1 MGVAPRIRS
10 VPDYEISRGAEA
22 IALAASCGLI
32 LDDAQSMVVE
42 AMLGLRED
50 GKFSAFETAVVES
63 RQNGKGAIFETRE
76 LAGVFL
82 LEEELMIHSAHEY
95 ATSLEAFYRMQTLL
109 EANDELWKRVRKVR
123 NAHGEQGFD
132 FIGGA
137 RIRYRTRT
145 RGGGR
150 GFSCDFLGLDEAMFL
165 PEFAHSALMPT
176 LSARPNPQVF
186 LAGSAVDQ
194 EVHEHGIVLA
204 RMRER
209 GLKGDDP
216 SLAYFEW
223 SLDYDHP
230 DEVPEEVAMDEDA
243 WAQSNPA
250 LGVRISAEHVAKE
263 QRSMSP
269 RNFAVERLSVGDWPA
284 TDGSASSVISAEL
297 WASLTDRDSVPL
309 DPVFLAF
316 DVTPDRSR
324 ASIGIAST
332 RSDGMFHV
340 EVIENQE
347 GTGWIVPRV
356 ASIVAKHAPSA
367 VVCDASGPAASLLP
381 DFLKAGIFVDALSA
395 KDHTAACGV
404 FFDAVQQATLRHLGS
419 AELISAVR
427 GASTRDLGEAWAWSR
442 KNSSVDISPLVVVTL
457 ALGQVA
463 KRIGTGWV
471 L

>member
-1 MGVAPRIRS
+1 VM
-10 VPDYEISRGAEA
+10 
-22 IALAASCGLI
+22 
-32 LDDAQSMVVE
+32 
-42 AMLGLRED
+42 
-50 GKFSAFETAVVES
+50 S

-82 LEEELMIHSAHEY
+82 LGEELLIHSAHEY
-95 ATSLEAFYRMQTLL
+95 ATSLEAFYRMQSLL
-109 EANDELWKRVRKVR
+109 ESNDELWARVRKVR

-132 FIGGA
+132 FVGGA

-176 LSARPNPQVF
+176 LSARPNPQV
-186 LAGSAVDQ
+186 LMAGSAVDQ

-209 GLKGDDP
+209 AVRGDDP

-230 DEVPEEVAMDEDA
+230 GEVPDEVATDEVA
-243 WAQSNPA
+243 WAAANPA
-250 LGVRISAEHVAKE
+250 LGLRISAEHVAKE

-284 TDGSASSVISAEL
+284 TDGSSASVISAEL
-297 WASLTDRDSVPL
+297 WASLVDRLSVPL
-309 DPVFLAF
+309 DPVCLAF
-316 DVTPDRSR
+316 DVTPDRSSS
-324 ASIGIAST
+324 SIGIAST

-340 EVIENQE
+340 EVVACAP
-347 GTGWIVPRV
+347 GTGWVVARV
-356 ASIVAKHAPSA
+356 MEIVAKHAPSA

-381 DFLKAGIFVDALSA
+381 EFMRNGVFVDAVSA

-419 AELISAVR
+419 PELVSAVR
-427 GASTRDLGEAWAWSR
+427 GASTRSLGEAWAWSR
-442 KNSSVDISPLVVVTL
+442 KNSSVDISPLVAVTL
-457 ALGQVA
+457 ALGQTSKA
-463 KRIGTGWV
+463 AGMGWV